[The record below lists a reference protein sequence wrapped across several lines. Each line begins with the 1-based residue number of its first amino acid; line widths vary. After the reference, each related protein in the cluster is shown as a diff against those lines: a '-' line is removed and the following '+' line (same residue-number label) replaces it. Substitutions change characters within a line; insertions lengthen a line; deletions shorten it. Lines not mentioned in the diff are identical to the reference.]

1 MPQSREPVP
10 AVSNLPAVTAL
21 PAVLVVTAEPALA
34 DELRRLCAAA
44 GVGSSV
50 SAAPPPLDAWLAG
63 RLVLIGADRARS
75 VHGAGHPRRP
85 GVVLVTDDP
94 DDADVWQHAV
104 QLGAEQ
110 VAVLPDSRE
119 WLVERVAGAVE
130 RGGAGR
136 VVGVVGG
143 CGGGGASTWAAAL
156 AVGAAL
162 TDRRVLLADLDP
174 LGGGADLMLGVDDVP
189 GLRWGDLAGA
199 RGRLPSGSVRDAL
212 PRLDALAVL
221 TYGEEPVDLP
231 VRAVEAVLTAA
242 TRAHDLVVVDLP
254 RCGDDAAAVAMSRLD
269 ELHVVVPARLR
280 AVAAAAALV
289 ARLGPA
295 APPLHVVVRQGS
307 GDTLPPG
314 RVAEAVGAPLC
325 LQMDDE
331 PRLDVLAG
339 RGEAPGLRRRGPLAR
354 AVERWLA
361 RGALER
367 AA

>member
-1 MPQSREPVP
+1 MDQNRPGVEPV
-10 AVSNLPAVTAL
+10 
-21 PAVLVVTAEPALA
+21 LVITGEAALA

-44 GVGSSV
+44 GVGVSV
-50 SAAPPPLDAWLAG
+50 QPTPPALQPWLAG
-63 RLVLIGADRARS
+63 RLVLVGADRARS
-75 VHGAGHPRRP
+75 VHSAGHPRRP

-94 DDADVWQHAV
+94 DAADVWQQAV

-130 RGGAGR
+130 RGGTGR

-156 AVGAAL
+156 AVGAAMAGH
-162 TDRRVLLADLDP
+162 RVLLADLDP
-174 LGGGADLMLGVDDVP
+174 LGGGADLILGVDDVP

-199 RGRLPSGSVRDAL
+199 RGRLPSGSVSDAL
-212 PRLDALAVL
+212 PRMDSLAVL
-221 TYGEEPVDLP
+221 TYAQDQPVDLP

-254 RCGDDAAAVAMSRLD
+254 RCGDDTSAVALSRLH
-269 ELHVVVPARLR
+269 ELQLVVPARLR
-280 AVAAAAALV
+280 AVAAAASLV

-295 APPLHVVVRQGS
+295 APPLQVVVRQS
-307 GDTLPPG
+307 GDDSLSPG

-325 LQMDDE
+325 LQMRDE
-331 PRLDVLAG
+331 PHLEVMVG

-361 RGALER
+361 RHGLEQ